1 MISKP
6 GFPTLSLILLGLCL
20 ALAVSHSPAWA
31 AHPGASSS
39 SDKADASVPNPD
51 PKPEEPSALYY
62 DFDDVLIPKQLELK
76 RDKSFVYDTA
86 SFTAGVLSF
95 EGAVEI
101 RSLTRFF
108 VDAMNQDN
116 WLLGAKFT
124 HQEVFLL
131 FEKTNKRAII
141 QITETRF
148 KTHVRIWVAPF
159 LGGPK

>member
-6 GFPTLSLILLGLCL
+6 GPLSLSLVLLGLCL
-20 ALAVSHSPAWA
+20 VLAGPGSPAWA
-31 AHPGASSS
+31 AHPGASTS
-39 SDKADASVPNPD
+39 SDRSDSSVPNPD

-86 SFTAGVLSF
+86 SFTAGVLTF
-95 EGAVEI
+95 EGSVEI

-108 VDAMNQDN
+108 IDAMNQDN

-148 KTHVRIWVAPF
+148 KTHARIWVAPF
-159 LGGPK
+159 LGARK

>member
-6 GFPTLSLILLGLCL
+6 RSLALFLVLLGLCL
-20 ALAVSHSPAWA
+20 ALGGPGSPALA
-31 AHPGASSS
+31 AHPGASSTSDQADS
-39 SDKADASVPNPD
+39 SKPNPE
-51 PKPEEPSALYY
+51 PKPENPSALYY
-62 DFDDVLIPKQLELK
+62 DFDDVLIPKQLELQ

-108 VDAMNQDN
+108 IDAMNQDN

-148 KTHVRIWVAPF
+148 KTNVRIWVAPF
-159 LGGPK
+159 LGGSK